1 MFVMVV
7 LAVESAVTAWWPEV
21 PCRRESRMTALWR
34 QTLWRHSMLSVHVC
48 GLQCVVCGCIGCLVY
63 TGGWDHIEWQAM
75 IASQQ
80 TMHNL
85 VDVSGNVWC
94 LRDDEVFLVE

>member
-1 MFVMVV
+1 MFVMMV
-7 LAVESAVTAWWPEV
+7 LAVESAVTAWWSEV
-21 PCRRESRMTALWR
+21 PCRREKPDD
-34 QTLWRHSMLSVHVC
+34 HVC

-63 TGGWDHIEWQAM
+63 TGEWDHIEWQAM

-85 VDVSGNVWC
+85 VDVGRNVWC